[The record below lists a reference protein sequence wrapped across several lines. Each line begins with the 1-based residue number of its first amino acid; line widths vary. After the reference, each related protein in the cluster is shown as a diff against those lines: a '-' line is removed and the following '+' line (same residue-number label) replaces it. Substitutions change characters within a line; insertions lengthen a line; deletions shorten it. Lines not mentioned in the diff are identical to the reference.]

1 MIDLAISR
9 LLLLVERPYLPSL
22 VRVLNFY
29 CSATPVII
37 IIIVRGLLQ
46 RNLSI
51 LTHIAIWKSTNKVRL
66 KGTVCVIL
74 FLQSKF
80 KAAFL

>member
-1 MIDLAISR
+1 MLDQH
-9 LLLLVERPYLPSL
+9 LLHCEEENTKFL
-22 VRVLNFY
+22 
-29 CSATPVII
+29 
-37 IIIVRGLLQ
+37 
-46 RNLSI
+46 
-51 LTHIAIWKSTNKVRL
+51 RL